1 MMKLCQNCRGTFA
14 GGDFC
19 PACGVQQ
26 PLTDFA
32 GGAAGPHLVDEE
44 LNLAVQAHYAE
55 RAGMVRS
62 VLAFFLGLLGAFA
75 LARAAFGYT
84 GAGRIVFAILAAV
97 TLVGGALLGVR
108 SAMGMAARAAG
119 GTHYV
124 CPDDDAETATRRER
138 RFGFRWLG
146 W

>member
-1 MMKLCQNCRGTFA
+1 MKLCQKCRGTFA

-32 GGAAGPHLVDEE
+32 GGAAGPHLIDEE

-62 VLAFFLGLLGAFA
+62 VLVFFLAPLGNLWVLWAV
-75 LARAAFGYT
+75 AAT
-84 GAGRIVFAILAAV
+84 
-97 TLVGGALLGVR
+97 VGGSDLRRGDEER
-108 SAMGMAARAAG
+108 S
-119 GTHYV
+119 
-124 CPDDDAETATRRER
+124 
-138 RFGFRWLG
+138 
-146 W
+146 